1 MKKIF
6 SIFSIIFLFSCASVE
21 STLQQN
27 GNAQE
32 ILDGLASK
40 ELRKGKIFVLSN
52 IQDIGLK
59 NVRVNDEVVQMRD
72 KEIQAFDL
80 VEGENSIYSFLEI
93 FDDEVYNCNV
103 EQYFFNTNDFIDME
117 THYFMIIEIAGKEF
131 IGRQVD
137 CFKDVHIKEE
147 AFFYFIDNPRSIFK
161 KDWILN

>member
-6 SIFSIIFLFSCASVE
+6 SFLSIIFLFSCASVE

-59 NVRVNDEVVQMRD
+59 NVRVNGEVVQMRD
-72 KEIQAFDL
+72 KEIQVFDL
-80 VEGENSIYSFLEI
+80 VEGKNSIYSFLEI
-93 FDDEVYNCNV
+93 FDDEVYNCNS
-103 EQYFFNTNDFIDME
+103 EQYFFNTNDFKGME
-117 THYFMIIEIAGKEF
+117 THYFMIVEIAGKEF

-137 CFKDVHIKEE
+137 CFKDLHIKEE
-147 AFFYFIDNPRSIFK
+147 AFFYLKDNTRSILNK
-161 KDWILN
+161 NWILN